1 MGKKKHIMKSQ
12 ITNGMDGMA
21 IMKIKSI
28 LKVQNEN
35 FDILREK

>member
-1 MGKKKHIMKSQ
+1 
-12 ITNGMDGMA
+12 MDGMA

-35 FDILREK
+35 FDILRGKWKQPQTLWSECVHH